1 LESAVKV
8 GGTAGTVISRKQ
20 IYIIRQTEEPEQAVN
35 MHLSGTGG
43 FFIGSF
49 KNAPIESGMN

>member
-1 LESAVKV
+1 MKV